1 MPDNKD
7 QVIRKTEWFKKKL
20 LYDAKLSQDYNN
32 FMKDIIDKGYARKVP
47 PHLLTSEPG
56 KTWYIP
62 CLVPRR
68 FHGNGA
74 GTGDS
79 RSRNTEP
86 EPETSRKKSE
96 TSERG
101 ARGVLGRA
109 EKRKRLADLVF
120 KMADHQDK
128 MAEHEYKKPESAF
141 ELQKIIVI
149 IFASYGGPMVTCHEI
164 HAEEYQM
171 NIHLFGAVSSPSC
184 ANFAVKRTAD
194 DFEEEVGE
202 ETANVLRKN
211 FYVDDCLRS
220 EDCEEAAITRIHD
233 VIKACA
239 KGGFSLSKIISN
251 NRRVLE
257 TIPNEKRSKAVKSLD
272 LSHDNLPIERA
283 LGVQWCV
290 ETYLLGF
297 RITLKDK
304 PLTRRG
310 ILTTISSVYG
320 PIGIAAPVI
329 LQGKK
334 ILQELYQ
341 QKTDWN
347 DDIPDEYK
355 FKWEKWRNDLP
366 LLENF
371 TIQRY
376 HKPENF
382 DICFFVTALEMGEN
396 EFDGDEMKLRYDWLY
411 VLRLVLQLLFV
422 NIPLLVIRLVVWV
435 KYKRDASIFIAKNGI
450 IIVTSVMEIIR
461 VVPSLRK

>member
-1 MPDNKD
+1 VVFNCSAKFQGVSLNDNLLQGPD
-7 QVIRKTEWFKKKL
+7 
-20 LYDAKLSQDYNN
+20 
-32 FMKDIIDKGYARKVP
+32 
-47 PHLLTSEPG
+47 LTNSL
-56 KTWYIP
+56 I
-62 CLVPRR
+62 
-68 FHGNGA
+68 
-74 GTGDS
+74 
-79 RSRNTEP
+79 
-86 EPETSRKKSE
+86 
-96 TSERG
+96 
-101 ARGVLGRA
+101 GVLTRFRQKPVAFMGDIDSMFQQVRVT
-109 EKRKRLADLVF
+109 E
-120 KMADHQDK
+120 DHRNYLRFLWWTNGD
-128 MAEHEYKKPESAF
+128 MSRDP
-141 ELQKIIVI
+141 
-149 IFASYGGPMVTCHEI
+149 
-164 HAEEYQM
+164 EEYQM
-171 NIHLFGAVSSPSC
+171 NVHLFGAVSSPSC

-211 FYVDDCLRS
+211 LYNVDDCLRS
-220 EDCEEAAITRIHD
+220 EDCEEAATIRIHD

-251 NRRVLE
+251 KRRVLE

-310 ILTTISSVYG
+310 ILATISSVYD
-320 PIGIAAPVI
+320 PLGIAAPVI

-334 ILQELYQ
+334 ILQELCQ
-341 QKTDWN
+341 QKTDWD

-371 TIQRY
+371 TIQRC

-382 DICFFVTALEMGEN
+382 GMVTKVQIHS
-396 EFDGDEMKLRYDWLY
+396 FS
-411 VLRLVLQLLFV
+411 
-422 NIPLLVIRLVVWV
+422 
-435 KYKRDASIFIAKNGI
+435 DASLSGYGKVSYLRQINNKGDIHCAFLMGKARLAPLKTVTIPRLELTAAMLSVRIGTMREAELDHDIDDHTYWTDSTNVLKYLNNSRNRYKMFVAK
-450 IIVTSVMEIIR
+450 
-461 VVPSLRK
+461 